1 MAEKRS
7 IDRAILKL
15 IGVHGFIYSDDEVEA
30 GFNHEIIKK
39 EIPKVKTNGKEK
51 KIDSLKIAT
60 TLEVIQ
66 NSIDRGELKNLMF
79 KVEKLKSD
87 IHKSGSWDS
96 FTKTNEFKKL
106 NKMSHTI
113 RTNINQQ
120 RRK

>member
-1 MAEKRS
+1 MEISKICKINGIVVANEYQT
-7 IDRAILKL
+7 LG
-15 IGVHGFIYSDDEVEA
+15 IGA
-30 GFNHEIIKK
+30 GQMSR
-39 EIPKVKTNGKEK
+39 
-51 KIDSLKIAT
+51 IDSLKIAT

>member
-1 MAEKRS
+1 MLRIQAKEITMKDRE
-7 IDRAILKL
+7 IDRLNKL
-15 IGVHGFIYSDDEVEA
+15 IKNQKSKNET
-30 GFNHEIIKK
+30 K
-39 EIPKVKTNGKEK
+39 EEK

>member
-1 MAEKRS
+1 
-7 IDRAILKL
+7 
-15 IGVHGFIYSDDEVEA
+15 
-30 GFNHEIIKK
+30 
-39 EIPKVKTNGKEK
+39 
-51 KIDSLKIAT
+51 
-60 TLEVIQ
+60 
-66 NSIDRGELKNLMF
+66 MF

>member
-1 MAEKRS
+1 M
-7 IDRAILKL
+7 
-15 IGVHGFIYSDDEVEA
+15 G
-30 GFNHEIIKK
+30 KK
-39 EIPKVKTNGKEK
+39 K
-51 KIDSLKIAT
+51 KIDDLEINT

-66 NSIDRGELKNLMF
+66 NSIDKGELKNLMF